1 MSMTDKGIHDEYM
14 DEVWALFAED
24 GREALDLVEETLL
37 ALEADPTDAG
47 QVARLFR
54 GLHTFKG
61 NARMMGLSIIE
72 SLAHLAEDLVAL
84 VRDEGV
90 ALTGGMI
97 DLLLDV
103 LDHLRGMLDHAM
115 AHRSDVEAAQVEELV
130 LRLRATL
137 GEYPKAALS
146 FQRPSS
152 EDVDEDVDEDMDE
165 REGELVDEMQF
176 PKVEES
182 GQAEAPVPVPE
193 IIDPATDPEYVRIFM
208 EMAEHEMDR
217 LYAAVG
223 ALVDGSEE
231 VEKDCI
237 QTIEAVVD
245 TLRHAAG
252 RMGYERIVGI
262 LDALAAAVED
272 WDGDARIVG
281 LERLEQ
287 ALSQELAAI
296 QGGGA
301 AEVDLAGL
309 AALSMAEVGATDQA
323 VKAVATALKSDA
335 TISDVSS
342 FFKRWCTRLMRANL
356 ARLDEVV
363 NDLEQCFG
371 QFLTGGCALER
382 HDELIAEAGVL
393 LRTIHY
399 DCVFHQLHQATHMTL
414 ALQDLYGR
422 AVRGEMVINQALL
435 DLTRTYVDRLGDVL
449 QVIAQDESPEPDAF
463 EAVLNQAEELLC
475 LHTESQISRVTR
487 DLLGLLDLSLEFEEV
502 ITPENL
508 IEISQALAAGANLYT
523 VLADLNQDEELGRA
537 FYEWS
542 RSDTVRLITNV
553 TVFQDDRTLFNFLL
567 ATPDP
572 EQAILEAFAE
582 MDPQRQH
589 LSLEVCTW
597 REKVD
602 LEGVLDKYTVQR
614 PSDRPKRSEGPE
626 GTVSAEALAGF
637 LENVGELA
645 ASRATLHRVTQRLT
659 ESDLVDTVTQLV
671 KRSYGDWQRVRKE
684 LQASLV
690 SWTFDLS
697 TLSQLEA
704 EMGAALDRFQEVALS
719 LRARPAAEILEPLQR
734 LVQDVA
740 QHQGKLVELELEGAD
755 TRLDHGTLDV
765 LAEPLRR
772 LVWLAVAHGIERPV
786 QRREA
791 GKPIVGRVSI
801 AVTRM
806 ADRVRV
812 TVEDDGCG
820 VGEEAALDPAQ
831 VARARDEGVDL
842 AAVGMALS
850 ANGGSLSVTREP
862 QRGTRFSLDLP
873 LHAVMVD
880 GMVMR
885 AAGVHYVVPIEAVR
899 RIVRPEETQVVYSSA
914 DGGQRML
921 RLEEELV
928 PIRTVIGSMK
938 ADVPRGGLLLVV
950 EQAEKEIALIVDE
963 LIGQQQVFIQPL
975 QGHLADLPSVSGCA
989 LLGEGDVGMV
999 LNLSYVNT

>member
-1 MSMTDKGIHDEYM
+1 MNDKGLHDEYM
-14 DEVWALFAED
+14 EEVWALFAED

-90 ALTGGMI
+90 ALSGGMI

-103 LDHLRGMLDHAM
+103 LDHLRGTLDYAK
-115 AHRSDVEAAQVEELV
+115 AHRSDVKAAQVEELV
-130 LRLRATL
+130 LRLRAML
-137 GEYPKAALS
+137 GEHPKAAVPS
-146 FQRPSS
+146 QRAST
-152 EDVDEDVDEDMDE
+152 EDAAEDIDAREDELA
-165 REGELVDEMQF
+165 GEMRF
-176 PKVEES
+176 PKAEEAGPVEV
-182 GQAEAPVPVPE
+182 PVPVPE
-193 IIDPATDPEYVRIFM
+193 IIDPATDPEYVRIFL

-217 LYAAVG
+217 LSAAVD
-223 ALVDGSEE
+223 ALTDGGEQEE
-231 VEKDCI
+231 QSCI

-252 RMGYERIVGI
+252 RMGYERMVGI
-262 LDALAAAVED
+262 LDALAEAVED

-281 LERLEQ
+281 LERLRR

-296 QGGGA
+296 QGDEVV
-301 AEVDLAGL
+301 EVDLAGP
-309 AALSMAEVGATDQA
+309 AAPPTTE
-323 VKAVATALKSDA
+323 AVAVTQVHKVAATVLKSNA

-342 FFKRWCTRLMRANL
+342 LFRRWCAGLMLVNL

-371 QFLTGGCALER
+371 QFLTGSCALER
-382 HDELIAEAGVL
+382 HDELAVEAGAL

-435 DLTRTYVDRLGDVL
+435 DLTRTYVDRLRDVL
-449 QVIAQDESPEPDAF
+449 QVVAQAKSPEPETFGAM
-463 EAVLNQAEELLC
+463 LNRAEELLC
-475 LHTESQISRVTR
+475 LHTESHISQLTR
-487 DLLGLLDLSLEFEEV
+487 NLLGLLDLSPEFEEV
-502 ITPENL
+502 ITPESL
-508 IEISQALAAGANLYT
+508 IEISRALAAGANLYT
-523 VLADLNQDEELGRA
+523 VLADLNQDEELGHA

-542 RSDTVRLITNV
+542 RSDSVRLITNV

-567 ATPDP
+567 AAPGP
-572 EQAILEAFAE
+572 EQAILDAFAE
-582 MDPQRQH
+582 MDPQRRY

-602 LEGVLDKYTVQR
+602 LEEVLDKYTAQR
-614 PSDRPKRSEGPE
+614 SSDRVKRSEKPG
-626 GTVSAEALAGF
+626 GTVSAEALSGF

-645 ASRATLHRVTQRLT
+645 ASRATLRRVTQRLT

-684 LQASLV
+684 LQVFLG
-690 SWTFDLS
+690 SWTLDLS

-719 LRARPAAEILEPLQR
+719 LRARPAAEILEPLRR

-791 GKPIVGRVSI
+791 GKPIVGRVSV

-820 VGEEAALDPAQ
+820 MGEDAVLDPARK
-831 VARARDEGVDL
+831 VAQARNEGADL
-842 AAVGMALS
+842 AAVGMALN

-862 QRGTRFSLDLP
+862 EKGTRFSLDLP
-873 LHAVMVD
+873 LHAVMID

-885 AAGVHYVVPIEAVR
+885 AAGVHYIVPIEAVR

-921 RLEEELV
+921 RLEDELV
-928 PIRTVIGSMK
+928 PIRTVIGGVK
-938 ADVPRGGLLLVV
+938 EDVPHGGLLLVV
-950 EQAEKEIALIVDE
+950 EQAEKEIALVVDE

-999 LNLSYVNT
+999 LNLSYVNI

>member
-1 MSMTDKGIHDEYM
+1 MNDKGLHDEYM
-14 DEVWALFAED
+14 EEVWALFAED

-84 VRDEGV
+84 VRDEWV

-103 LDHLRGMLDHAM
+103 LDHLRGTLDHTR

-130 LRLRATL
+130 LRLRAAL
-137 GEYPKAALS
+137 GEHSEAAS
-146 FQRPSS
+146 SSQRTSS
-152 EDVDEDVDEDMDE
+152 EDVGEDIDA
-165 REGELVDEMQF
+165 REGELADEMRV
-176 PKVEES
+176 PKVEEA
-182 GQAEAPVPVPE
+182 GQVEAPVPVPE
-193 IIDPATDPEYVRIFM
+193 IIDPATDPEYVRIFL

-217 LYAAVG
+217 LSAAVG
-223 ALVDGSEE
+223 ALADGGGE
-231 VEKDCI
+231 VEKSCI

-245 TLRHAAG
+245 TLRYAAG
-252 RMGYERIVGI
+252 RMGYERMVGI

-272 WDGDARIVG
+272 WDGDARSVG
-281 LERLEQ
+281 LERLER

-296 QGGGA
+296 QGGGP
-301 AEVDLAGL
+301 AEVGLAGP
-309 AALSMAEVGATDQA
+309 AAPSMAEAGATAQA
-323 VKAVATALKSDA
+323 VQVAATALESDA
-335 TISDVSS
+335 TMSDVSS
-342 FFKRWCTRLMRANL
+342 VFRRWCTGLMGANL

-363 NDLEQCFG
+363 NGLEQCFG

-382 HDELIAEAGVL
+382 HDELTAEAGAL
-393 LRTIHY
+393 LRTIHH
-399 DCVFHQLHQATHMTL
+399 DCVFHQLHQATYVTL

-422 AVRGEMVINQALL
+422 AVQGEMVINQALL
-435 DLTRTYVDRLGDVL
+435 DLTHTYVDRLGDAL
-449 QVIAQDESPEPDAF
+449 RVITQTKSPEPGAFDAM
-463 EAVLNQAEELLC
+463 LNRAEELLS
-475 LHTESQISRVTR
+475 LHTESQISQVTR
-487 DLLGLLDLSLEFEEV
+487 DLLGLLDLSVEFEEV
-502 ITPENL
+502 VTPENL
-508 IEISQALAAGANLYT
+508 IEISRALAAGANLYT
-523 VLADLNQDEELGRA
+523 VLADLNQDEELGHA
-537 FYEWS
+537 FYGWS
-542 RSDTVRLITNV
+542 QSDSVRLITNV
-553 TVFQDDRTLFNFLL
+553 TVFEDDRTLFNFLL
-567 ATPDP
+567 AAPGP
-572 EQAILEAFAE
+572 EQAVLEAFAE
-582 MDPQRQH
+582 IDPQRRH
-589 LSLEVCTW
+589 LYLKPCTW
-597 REKVD
+597 REKAD
-602 LEGVLDKYTVQR
+602 LEGVLDKYTAQR
-614 PSDRPKRSEGPE
+614 PGDRAKRPGGP
-626 GTVSAEALAGF
+626 GGPVSAEALAGF

-659 ESDLVDTVTQLV
+659 GSDLVDTVTQLV

-684 LQASLV
+684 LQASLGL
-690 SWTFDLS
+690 WTLDLS

-740 QHQGKLVELELEGAD
+740 QHQGKLVELELKGAD

-791 GKPIVGRVSI
+791 GKPIVGRVSV

-820 VGEEAALDPAQ
+820 VDEEAALDPAQ
-831 VARARDEGVDL
+831 VTQARVEGLDL
-842 AAVGMALS
+842 AAVGMALN

-862 QRGTRFSLDLP
+862 DRGTRFSLDLP
-873 LHAVMVD
+873 LHAVMID

-928 PIRTVIGSMK
+928 PIRTVIGEMK
-938 ADVPRGGLLLVV
+938 EDVPREGLLLVV
-950 EQAEKEIALIVDE
+950 EQAEKEIALVVDE

-999 LNLSYVNT
+999 LNLSYVSI

>member
-1 MSMTDKGIHDEYM
+1 MNDKGIHDEYM
-14 DEVWALFAED
+14 EEVWALFAED

-115 AHRSDVEAAQVEELV
+115 AHRSDVETAQVEEMV
-130 LRLRATL
+130 LRLRASL
-137 GEYPKAALS
+137 GEYSEAALS
-146 FQRPSS
+146 SQRTSS
-152 EDVDEDVDEDMDE
+152 EDAAEDIDE
-165 REGELVDEMQF
+165 REGELADEMDF
-176 PKVEES
+176 PKVEE
-182 GQAEAPVPVPE
+182 AKVEAPVPVPE
-193 IIDPATDPEYVRIFM
+193 IIDPATDPEYVRIFL

-217 LYAAVG
+217 LSAAVS
-223 ALVDGSEE
+223 ALADGGEE
-231 VEKDCI
+231 VEKSCI
-237 QTIEAVVD
+237 QTVEAVID

-252 RMGYERIVGI
+252 RMGYERMVGI
-262 LDALAAAVED
+262 LDALAEAVED

-281 LERLEQ
+281 LERLER

-301 AEVDLAGL
+301 AEVGL
-309 AALSMAEVGATDQA
+309 AAPAAPPTTKAGATAQA
-323 VKAVATALKSDA
+323 AKVAATALGGDA

-342 FFKRWCTRLMRANL
+342 FFRRWCTGLMRANL
-356 ARLDEVV
+356 ERLDEVV

-371 QFLTGGCALER
+371 QFLTGGCALEQ
-382 HDELIAEAGVL
+382 HDELTAEAGAL

-414 ALQDLYGR
+414 VLQDLYSR

-435 DLTRTYVDRLGDVL
+435 DLTRTYVDCLGDVL
-449 QVIAQDESPEPDAF
+449 QVVAQDGSPQPDAF

-475 LHTESQISRVTR
+475 LHTESQISQVTR

-508 IEISQALAAGANLYT
+508 VEISRALAAGANLYT

-537 FYEWS
+537 FYTWS
-542 RSDTVRLITNV
+542 QSDGVRLITNI
-553 TVFQDDRTLFNFLL
+553 TVFRDDRTLFNFLL

-582 MDPQRQH
+582 MDPQRRH

-602 LEGVLDKYTVQR
+602 FEGELDKYTAQR
-614 PSDRPKRSEGPE
+614 PSDRAKRSEEPG
-626 GTVSAEALAGF
+626 GTASAEALAGF

-684 LQASLV
+684 LQASLG

-740 QHQGKLVELELEGAD
+740 QHQGKLVELELKGAD
-755 TRLDHGTLDV
+755 TRLDHDTLDV

-820 VGEEAALDPAQ
+820 VGEEAALKAAHKVAQ
-831 VARARDEGVDL
+831 AGNEGVDL

-862 QRGTRFSLDLP
+862 ERGTRFSLDLP
-873 LHAVMVD
+873 LHAVMID

-899 RIVRPEETQVVYSSA
+899 RIVRPEETQIVYSSA

-928 PIRTVIGSMK
+928 PIRTVTGSMK
-938 ADVPRGGLLLVV
+938 EDVPHEGLLLVV
-950 EQAEKEIALIVDE
+950 EQAEKEIALVVDE

-999 LNLSYVNT
+999 LNLSYVNI